1 MLRIVA
7 GGLRVLVDTAVGITV
22 PDPRGPEGHVSP
34 PSRRG
39 RTGPDPL
46 KNHKATK
53 PTFNVVPLSA
63 RQRNAI

>member
-34 PSRRG
+34 P
-39 RTGPDPL
+39 PEEAVLVQIP
-46 KNHKATK
+46 
-53 PTFNVVPLSA
+53 
-63 RQRNAI
+63 